1 MKVCRRWCHEESP
14 WPRHE
19 VNDTATHWD
28 RESWKR
34 HSADPFEFA
43 VTMNHLSRDVEIND
57 SWINGSKT
65 SKKIKWDRTSTL
77 KPHMTAAA
85 AESLQS
91 CATLCDP
98 IGGSHQA
105 PPSLGFSRQERWS
118 GVAVAFST
126 YDSNR
131 VELVARSCY
140 IDKDEILSQ

>member
-14 WPRHE
+14 WPRHK

-34 HSADPFEFA
+34 HSPDPFEFA

-85 AESLQS
+85 AKSLQS
-91 CATLCDP
+91 CPTLCDP
-98 IGGSHQA
+98 RDGSPPGSPVPGILQA
-105 PPSLGFSRQERWS
+105 RTVEW
-118 GVAVAFST
+118 VAISFST
-126 YDSNR
+126 YDSNS
-131 VELVARSCY
+131 VELVMRSCY